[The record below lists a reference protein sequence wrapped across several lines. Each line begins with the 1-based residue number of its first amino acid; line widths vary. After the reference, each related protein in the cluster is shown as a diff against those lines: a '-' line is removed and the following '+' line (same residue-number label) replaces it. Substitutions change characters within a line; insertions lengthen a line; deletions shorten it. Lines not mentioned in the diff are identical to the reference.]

1 MSGALLAILAAVVMG
16 TAGLRWLALMRAGR
30 IPRDATRYL
39 ASSALGTL
47 LGVAALLRGAGVL
60 GGVIAALAA
69 LAGAAFLA
77 LYAASGQRRGAAIAV
92 GDRVLDF
99 TARDADGRSFALSSL
114 AGRPFLLKFF
124 RGHWCPYCVAELR
137 RWREL
142 TPELVARDIT
152 IVALSADTV
161 DEIRKHR
168 VKHGLDAVL
177 LADPDLVVTDLYGLR
192 NPRNFAP
199 RPGVI
204 IPLPVPT
211 TILVD
216 GAGIVRWIDQS
227 ADYLR
232 RSEPSVVRAAI
243 AAALDAEARAT
254 PPRAAGAWQGVAV
267 DRPSAQGSLSEGR
280 QTS

>member
-1 MSGALLAILAAVVMG
+1 MSGALLALLAGLVMG
-16 TAGLRWLALMRAGR
+16 SAGLRWLALMQAGR
-30 IPRDATRYL
+30 IPRDVTRYL
-39 ASSALGTL
+39 ASSALGVL
-47 LGVAALLRGAGVL
+47 LGVAALLRGAGVI

-77 LYAASGQRRGAAIAV
+77 LYAASGQRRGAALAV

-99 TARDADGRSFALSSL
+99 TARDADGRSFTLSSL
-114 AGRPFLLKFF
+114 DGRPFLLKFF

-142 TPELVARDIT
+142 TPELAARGIT
-152 IVALSADTV
+152 IVALCADTV

-168 VKHGLDAVL
+168 VKHGLDALL
-177 LADPDLVVTDLYGLR
+177 LADPELVVTDLYGLR

-227 ADYLR
+227 ADYMR
-232 RSEPSVVRAAI
+232 RSDPAVVRAAI
-243 AAALDAEARAT
+243 AATLDADARAT
-254 PPRAAGAWQGVAV
+254 PPRAAGTWHGVAAG
-267 DRPSAQGSLSEGR
+267 PPAQGSLSEGR